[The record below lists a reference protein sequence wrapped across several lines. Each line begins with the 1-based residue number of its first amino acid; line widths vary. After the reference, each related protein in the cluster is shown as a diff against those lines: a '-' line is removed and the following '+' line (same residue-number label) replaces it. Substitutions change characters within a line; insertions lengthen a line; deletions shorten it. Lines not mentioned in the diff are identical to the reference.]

1 MTSLEILALIF
12 AILILVKV
20 LVVLI
25 NPKKWMGFAT
35 AVWRQGPIL
44 TVIYVILT
52 VLTGYYVLDKLTI
65 VDVGAVL
72 LFTSLLMA
80 LTAVPYVKK
89 ILEIKNGLDDKNL
102 VKKSWLPLLIWVA
115 IAVWIIYAL
124 VV

>member
-12 AILILVKV
+12 ALLILVKV
-20 LVVLI
+20 VVVLI
-25 NPKKWMGFAT
+25 KPKKWMGFAT

-52 VLTGYYVLDKLTI
+52 VLTGYYVLSNLTI

-80 LTAVPYVKK
+80 LTAVPYAKK

-102 VKKSWLPLLIWVA
+102 IKKSWLPLLIWVA